1 MTVPNES
8 TRLLDD
14 SKNQNMGSNTPVA
27 APFASALDVSLQIPA
42 SEQQN
47 AQNGSINGH
56 ASSATRKPSIR
67 LPQAIAHRGYK
78 AAYPENSMAAFRSA
92 VEIGAHAIETDLHLS
107 RDGVVVLSHDAS
119 LKRCFGINKKVADCD
134 WSYLSTLLTLRE
146 PKQPLPRLVDL
157 LEYLAK
163 PEAEHMWLLLDVKT
177 HDDASELLA
186 GIAKAIASV
195 QPSPQRP
202 WTDRIMIGCWDGK
215 YVKLSLKHLAG
226 FPLAYIGADLAYA
239 SALLHAVPNMNFNLL
254 QSTVAGPCGRRFLR
268 KAHRHGR
275 AVFCWTVNTVGWM
288 EWDIRH
294 EVDGVVTDDPKLFLE
309 VCDRW
314 KGHQPDT
321 QSSRKKGEVRTKRSA
336 LWTPRMIFD
345 FAFFTTLVVI
355 FIFIFRLMY
364 GMPKKRVKKA
374 LQG

>member
-27 APFASALDVSLQIPA
+27 APFASALDVSLHIPA

-47 AQNGSINGH
+47 VVNGSINGD

-195 QPSPQRP
+195 PSPPQRP

-215 YVKLSLKHLAG
+215 YVKLSLKHLAS
-226 FPLAYIGADLAYA
+226 FPLAYIGATWPLPA
-239 SALLHAVPNMNFNLL
+239 P
-254 QSTVAGPCGRRFLR
+254 
-268 KAHRHGR
+268 
-275 AVFCWTVNTVGWM
+275 
-288 EWDIRH
+288 
-294 EVDGVVTDDPKLFLE
+294 
-309 VCDRW
+309 
-314 KGHQPDT
+314 
-321 QSSRKKGEVRTKRSA
+321 
-336 LWTPRMIFD
+336 
-345 FAFFTTLVVI
+345 
-355 FIFIFRLMY
+355 
-364 GMPKKRVKKA
+364 
-374 LQG
+374 